1 MPPLATLLFAAG
13 LVVLAIM
20 SAVIS
25 ALETGF
31 FALPRSRMAALREQR
46 GALGEGLSRIME
58 NPRRLLSAI
67 LIADALANA
76 PLMIGSLAL
85 IEGQRGLAIPFWAS
99 ALMLF
104 ALIVF
109 ACDLVPKLIGIGAPM
124 LVVRFGTRLLGK
136 LLPAVDPLSRLLERG
151 SERVAEAILPKMLLA
166 QQRLTDDELGTLVEM
181 SAAQGTLQETETEM
195 ISEIIKLGDKTAKD
209 CMTPRVEMFS
219 LPDDLTNE
227 EVIPLVRE
235 RRLRRV
241 PVHGET
247 PDDIEGVLDVPSLL
261 RDPGVHYTERLG
273 VPSFVPET
281 MKALA
286 LLKSFLSHPQGIAFV
301 VDEHGG
307 VEGLV
312 TLRDLVEE
320 IIGDAVPQSD
330 AKFYIEE
337 IGDGRVLASGS
348 ARLEDIT
355 EELGEKFEEEGID
368 TIGGLIFTRLGQL
381 PKKGQQLRIGR
392 LHVTVRRVSRKRVDE
407 VLLIREP
414 DEREEAEA

>member
-1 MPPLATLLFAAG
+1 MTPTVTLLFAAG
-13 LVVLAIM
+13 LVLLAMM
-20 SAVIS
+20 SAVVS

-31 FALPRSRMAALREQR
+31 FALPRSRMEALKKQP
-46 GALGEGLSRIME
+46 GALGEAVSRIME
-58 NPRRLLSAI
+58 RPRRLLSTI

-85 IEGQRGLAIPFWAS
+85 IEGQRGIAIPFWVS
-99 ALMLF
+99 ALLLF

-109 ACDLVPKLIGIGAPM
+109 ACDLVPKLIGMGAPM
-124 LVVRFGTRLLGK
+124 LVVRFGARLLSGM
-136 LLPAVDPLSRLLERG
+136 LPILNPLARLLERG
-151 SERVAEAILPKMLLA
+151 SEGVADTVLPETLRA
-166 QQRLTDDELGTLVEM
+166 PQQLTDEELGTLVEM
-181 SAAQGTLQETETEM
+181 SAEQGALQEMETEM

-219 LPDDLTNE
+219 LPDDLTND

-247 PDDIEGVLDVPSLL
+247 PDDIVGVLDVLALL
-261 RDPGVHYTERLG
+261 RDPGVHYMERLG

-281 MKALA
+281 MKALT

-307 VEGLV
+307 VEGIV

-320 IIGDAVPQSD
+320 IIGDAVPQTD
-330 AKFYIEE
+330 AKLYIESL
-337 IGDGRVLASGS
+337 GDGRVLASGS

-355 EELGEKFEEEGID
+355 EEIGERFEDEGID

-381 PKKGQQLRIGR
+381 PKKGQQLRIGGMQ
-392 LHVTVRRVSRKRVDE
+392 VTVRRVSRKRVDE
-407 VLLIREP
+407 VLLVREP
-414 DEREEAEA
+414 AERKESPE

>member
-136 LLPAVDPLSRLLERG
+136 LLPVVDPLSRLLERG

-247 PDDIEGVLDVPSLL
+247 PDDIAGVLDVPSLL

-312 TLRDLVEE
+312 TLRDLVE
-320 IIGDAVPQSD
+320 
-330 AKFYIEE
+330 
-337 IGDGRVLASGS
+337 
-348 ARLEDIT
+348 
-355 EELGEKFEEEGID
+355 
-368 TIGGLIFTRLGQL
+368 
-381 PKKGQQLRIGR
+381 
-392 LHVTVRRVSRKRVDE
+392 
-407 VLLIREP
+407 
-414 DEREEAEA
+414 